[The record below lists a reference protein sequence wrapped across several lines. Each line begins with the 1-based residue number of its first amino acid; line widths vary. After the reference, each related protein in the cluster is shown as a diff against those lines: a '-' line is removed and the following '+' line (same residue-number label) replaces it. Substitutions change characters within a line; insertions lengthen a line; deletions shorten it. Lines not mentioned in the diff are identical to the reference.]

1 MSEFDW
7 NLQMTKELMRILV
20 NENFD
25 ELVMI
30 LLMEEILYHLECINP
45 YN

>member
-1 MSEFDW
+1 
-7 NLQMTKELMRILV
+7 MTKELMRILV
-20 NENFD
+20 DENFD

-30 LLMEEILYHLECINP
+30 LLMEEILPHLECINP